1 MPVIVSSPV
10 GPLSFEERDGAI
22 VRLDWGD
29 DGSPPVTDLAK
40 KLAVE
45 LEAYFAG
52 ELTEF
57 SVPIRP
63 REGFANRF
71 ADELIA
77 IPYGETKTY
86 GDLAAIL
93 GVSAQAVGQ
102 ACGANTIPI
111 IVPCHRVL
119 GATSLGGFSG
129 RGGIE
134 AKVALL
140 KLEGA
145 AGLLI

>member
-1 MPVIVSSPV
+1 MVVIVNSPV

-22 VRLDWGD
+22 VKLDWAN
-29 DGSPPVTDLAK
+29 DGIPPKTDLAK
-40 KLAVE
+40 KLAEE

-52 ELTEF
+52 ELKEF
-57 SVPIRP
+57 TVPVRP
-63 REGFANRF
+63 RTGFPTKF
-71 ADELIA
+71 AAELMRIS
-77 IPYGETKTY
+77 YGETKTY

-93 GVSAQAVGQ
+93 GVSAQAAGQ

-111 IVPCHRVL
+111 IIPCHRVL
-119 GATSLGGFSG
+119 GASSLGGFSG
-129 RGGIE
+129 EGGIE